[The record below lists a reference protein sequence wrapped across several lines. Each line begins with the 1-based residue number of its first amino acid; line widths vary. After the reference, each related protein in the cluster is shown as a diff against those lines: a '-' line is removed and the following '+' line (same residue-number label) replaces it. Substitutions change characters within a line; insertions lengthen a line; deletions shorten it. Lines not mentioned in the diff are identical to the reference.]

1 MYYFCWGGDD
11 EVYNRDIVWCGS
23 TNDDDIMCD
32 DERRGGKVPRRQ
44 TPDVTNTC
52 KLEIENVNSTM
63 NTNPINQKDQMKS
76 IVIQ

>member
-44 TPDVTNTC
+44 TPDVTNI
-52 KLEIENVNSTM
+52 LVN
-63 NTNPINQKDQMKS
+63 
-76 IVIQ
+76 